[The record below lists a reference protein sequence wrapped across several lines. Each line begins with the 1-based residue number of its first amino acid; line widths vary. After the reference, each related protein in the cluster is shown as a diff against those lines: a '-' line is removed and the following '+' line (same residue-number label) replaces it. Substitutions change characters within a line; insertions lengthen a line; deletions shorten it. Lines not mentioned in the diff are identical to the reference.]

1 MARTHQT
8 QLEVVGSNASI
19 CCLQAVNITRRKT
32 GEGKGART
40 AGSKQTHTTTGWLL
54 LSSVQLIARTKCT
67 KTHQRVWEESCRG
80 GHLLFVLHHQCFD
93 VHACFPD
100 DINDVRPSPFFYWLS
115 ATRLCS
121 LQGCIQLRIFVPTSR
136 AHWQQW
142 VQTLVDVLGIMGK
155 IWQILPQCYK
165 TKKEP
170 VENVM
175 FPPMVLMD
183 VSFLVDI

>member
-80 GHLLFVLHHQCFD
+80 HLLFALHHQCFD
-93 VHACFPD
+93 VHACFLMILMMSDPL
-100 DINDVRPSPFFYWLS
+100 SFFIGCLQHVFAVCRAASHNCGYLCQLAEPTGS
-115 ATRLCS
+115 NECRL
-121 LQGCIQLRIFVPTSR
+121 
-136 AHWQQW
+136 W
-142 VQTLVDVLGIMGK
+142 
-155 IWQILPQCYK
+155 
-165 TKKEP
+165 
-170 VENVM
+170 
-175 FPPMVLMD
+175 
-183 VSFLVDI
+183 